1 MSEKEK
7 KILIVDDAA
16 FMRQVL
22 KDIIKANG
30 LAISTL
36 EAGDGF
42 NAVKLYKTHRPS
54 LVTMDI
60 NMPGA
65 DGIQTLRAI
74 KKFDPSAKI
83 IIITSF
89 EQKQLVQNA
98 FRLGAREY
106 VVKPFD
112 RSQVGLVINKV
123 LRQK

>member
-1 MSEKEK
+1 MPKNEKQ
-7 KILIVDDAA
+7 ILIVDDAA

-30 LAISTL
+30 LAVSTL
-36 EAGDGF
+36 ETGDGF
-42 NAVKLYKTHRPS
+42 NAVKLYKEYHPS
-54 LVTMDI
+54 LVTLDI

-65 DGIQTLRAI
+65 DGIQTLSAL
-74 KKFDPSAKI
+74 KKIDPSAKI

-89 EQKQLVQNA
+89 EQKQLVHDA
-98 FRLGAREY
+98 FRYGAREY

-123 LRQK
+123 LRQN

>member
-1 MSEKEK
+1 MLDKK
-7 KILIVDDAA
+7 KILIVDDAV

-22 KDIIKANG
+22 KDLIMANG
-30 LAISTL
+30 LALSIL
-36 EAGDGF
+36 EAGDGLS
-42 NAVKLYKTHRPS
+42 AVKLYKTHKPS
-54 LVTMDI
+54 LVTLDI

-74 KKFDPSAKI
+74 KKIDPSAKI
-83 IIITSF
+83 IIISSF
-89 EQKQLVQNA
+89 EQKQLVDVA
-98 FRLGAREY
+98 FRYGAREY